1 MVPFQ
6 HTYFGG
12 ITECCRS
19 VWAMDTNVA
28 LEVVGYCASA
38 LIVISITQKSI
49 LRLRV
54 IGLAGSLTFLG
65 YAIAISAY
73 PIAVVNI
80 IAAGIHGW
88 YLRKLIRHK
97 EEVFRVL
104 RVPPGS
110 EYLLDF
116 LKFYRE
122 EIQGRFQPEFV
133 YEPGEEHVTAFIL
146 RDMVPAGLLI
156 GRVRDDGTF
165 EVQLDFVIPQYRDF
179 KIGSYVYSSDS
190 DLLTG
195 IAPTCVW
202 AVASNSDHAKYLHRM
217 GFVESAAVPGR
228 YEIQLEANQPPI
240 AA

>member
-1 MVPFQ
+1 
-6 HTYFGG
+6 
-12 ITECCRS
+12 
-19 VWAMDTNVA
+19 MDTSVA
-28 LEVVGYCASA
+28 LEIVGYCASA

-49 LRLRV
+49 LRLRL
-54 IGLAGSLTFLG
+54 IGLAGSITFLV
-65 YAIAISAY
+65 YSIAIRAY
-73 PIAVVNI
+73 PIAIVNI

-104 RVPPGS
+104 HVVPGS

-116 LKFYRE
+116 LEFYRE
-122 EIQGRFQPEFV
+122 EIQGRFQPDFV
-133 YEPGEEHVTAFIL
+133 YEVSDGQVTAFIL

-156 GRVRDDGTF
+156 GREREDGTF

-195 IAPTCVW
+195 RSPTCVW
-202 AVASNSDHAKYLHRM
+202 AVASNADHAKYLHRM
-217 GFVESAAVPGR
+217 GFSKTPGVPDR
-228 YEIQLEANQPPI
+228 YEIRLEANQQP
-240 AA
+240 AAA

>member
-1 MVPFQ
+1 M
-6 HTYFGG
+6 
-12 ITECCRS
+12 E
-19 VWAMDTNVA
+19 TNIA

-38 LIVISITQKSI
+38 LIVVSITQKSI

-54 IGLAGSLTFLG
+54 IGLAGSLTFLV

-73 PIAVVNI
+73 PIAIVNI

-88 YLRKLIRHK
+88 YLSQLIRHK
-97 EEVFRVL
+97 NEVFRVL
-104 RVPPGS
+104 HVLPGS

-116 LKFYRE
+116 LEFYRE
-122 EIQGRFQPEFV
+122 EIQGRFQPDFV
-133 YEPGEEHVTAFIL
+133 YEPSEAQVTAFIL

-156 GRVRDDGTF
+156 GRPRDDGTF

-217 GFVESAAVPGR
+217 GFAESTGVPDR
-228 YEIQLEANQPPI
+228 YEIRLEANQQPM

>member
-1 MVPFQ
+1 M
-6 HTYFGG
+6 
-12 ITECCRS
+12 E
-19 VWAMDTNVA
+19 TNVA

-54 IGLAGSLTFLG
+54 IGLAGSLTFLV

-73 PIAVVNI
+73 PIAVVNV
-80 IAAGIHGW
+80 IAAGIHTW

-104 RVPPGS
+104 HVPPGS

-116 LKFYRE
+116 LEFYRE
-122 EIQGRFQPEFV
+122 DIQGRFQPEFV
-133 YEPGEEHVTAFIL
+133 YEASEEQVTAFIL
-146 RDMVPAGLLI
+146 RDMVPAGLFI
-156 GRVRDDGTF
+156 GRAGSDGTF

-179 KIGSYVYSSDS
+179 EIGSYVYSSDS

-202 AVASNSDHAKYLHRM
+202 ADASNSDHAKYLRHM
-217 GFVESAAVPGR
+217 GFAERPGAPGR
-228 YEIQLEANQPPI
+228 YEIRLDVNQQPT